1 MGDTTRSLARVVH
14 QHVQNDME
22 NMSREKSIL
31 VKFKIITKD
40 ENLQD
45 RRSDAANKFLPIFL
59 IKLLKSLRKKT
70 KMDNTTP
77 LWKWL
82 I

>member
-59 IKLLKSLRKKT
+59 IKWLKSLRKKT

-77 LWKWL
+77 L
-82 I
+82 

>member
-77 LWKWL
+77 L
-82 I
+82 

>member
-1 MGDTTRSLARVVH
+1 MGDTTRSLARVVY

-22 NMSREKSIL
+22 NMSKEKSIL